1 MRDAS
6 RTDRPGEPAGARAP
20 ARQSAPRRPAAAAP
34 PRPDRDAGQAPLP
47 PGHDG
52 PREPT
57 RHRDTR
63 IGGAVVAVAAAG
75 VAWGAWRAGP
85 RTRDRSPRSRWRGG
99 GRFAPRSTS
108 RAERGASPPRAGP
121 PVARAPRRVSPRTLW
136 RSTQHLVHPIS
147 GT

>member
-34 PRPDRDAGQAPLP
+34 PRPDRDAGQAPWP

-52 PREPT
+52 PREST

-63 IGGAVVAVAAAG
+63 IGGAAVAVASAG
-75 VAWGAWRAGP
+75 VAWGLGAPVLEHSTAPVDRDGEVVDDLSRGP
-85 RTRDRSPRSRWRGG
+85 LP
-99 GRFAPRSTS
+99 
-108 RAERGASPPRAGP
+108 
-121 PVARAPRRVSPRTLW
+121 
-136 RSTQHLVHPIS
+136 
-147 GT
+147 